1 MTRRLLRLLLTVT
14 LTTSVVGRSY
24 VAVAQNADGPRLV
37 AIFAHPDDESAIGP
51 LLARYARERI
61 DVRMVLATNGDR
73 GSGVSKIPAGE
84 ALGRVRAEEAMCS
97 AERLGIKPPI
107 LLNLGD
113 GTLAVSATLRRLEA
127 EIARLLKE
135 LAPSAVV
142 TWGGEGLDGHPDH
155 RIVGAVVTEIVQ
167 GWPDGNPPPLFYPG
181 FPRDRAAI
189 VPDSPFSRMPTLQ
202 RFLTVR
208 VPFEPQDFE
217 ATSSSFA
224 CHQTQ
229 FTQQQREAGLMRL
242 MKLLNGSVYL
252 RPAFAQQVQWTD
264 IFR

>member
-1 MTRRLLRLLLTVT
+1 VTVT
-14 LTTSVVGRSY
+14 TGIVVRGY
-24 VAVAQNADGPRLV
+24 IAAAQNPDRPRLV
-37 AIFAHPDDESAIGP
+37 AIFAHPDDESAVGP

-61 DVRMVLATNGDR
+61 DVHLVLATNGDR
-73 GSGVSKIPAGE
+73 GSGVSKMPAGE
-84 ALGRVRAEEAMCS
+84 ALGRARAEEAMCS
-97 AERLGIKPPI
+97 AQRLRINPPI

-113 GTLAVSATLRRLEA
+113 GTLAIPTTLRRLET
-127 EIARLLKE
+127 EIARVLKD

-167 GWPDGNPPPLFYPG
+167 GWPDGDPPPLFYPG
-181 FPRDRAAI
+181 FPEDRAAV
-189 VPDSPFSRMPTLQ
+189 VPDSPFSRTPALQ

-229 FTQQQREAGLMRL
+229 FTQQQREAGLTRL

-252 RPAFAQQVQWTD
+252 RPAFAQQVRWTD